1 MLMIS
6 IDPNDTPETIEDFRQ
21 RGGDIAPLPWT
32 IDQTG
37 EIARSLE
44 VSALSTTII
53 VDREGEIVYRDDTE
67 TDYETLKGELEE
79 VL

>member
-1 MLMIS
+1 MVS
-6 IDPNDTPETIEDFRQ
+6 IDPQDTAATIDDFRR
-21 RGGDIAPLPWT
+21 RGGDIAPLPWA

-37 EIARSLE
+37 EISRSLT

-67 TDYETLKGELEE
+67 TDYETLKGAVEE

>member
-1 MLMIS
+1 MIS

-21 RGGDIAPLPWT
+21 RGGDIAPFPWA

-37 EIARSLE
+37 EISRSLA

-67 TDYETLKGELEE
+67 TDYETLKGELEA